1 MELKKV
7 RWGIIGCGDVTEV
20 KSGPA
25 FQKVKNSELIA
36 VMRRTGHLAK
46 DYAKRHNV
54 PKWYEDADKLIHD
67 PDVDVVYIATP
78 PGSHM
83 EYTIKAAKAGKPVYV
98 EKPMA
103 RNFNECQKM
112 INACKDAEVPLFVA
126 YYRRAQPRFLKVKE
140 LLENKVIGDIRLVR
154 TAQFQQAS
162 EEIIHSN
169 DVPWR
174 LQPDISGGGLFFD
187 LASHTLDLL
196 DFLLGP
202 IKTVQGYVS
211 NQAGF
216 YKAEDIVTGNY
227 VFESGVHG
235 VGSWCFSTFEKA
247 DMNEILGS
255 KGKITFSTFGHNPIV
270 LTTANGTEEWSFEPL
285 QQVHQPLV
293 ETIVAELTGNDIQCP
308 STALSG
314 ARTNW
319 VMDEMV
325 RNYNTIRSKR

>member
-1 MELKKV
+1 MKLNKV

-25 FQKVKNSELIA
+25 FQKVNNSELVA

-54 PKWYEDADKLIHD
+54 PKWYDDADDLIHD
-67 PDVDVVYIATP
+67 RDVNAIYIATP
-78 PGSHM
+78 PSSHM

-112 INACKDAEVPLFVA
+112 IDACKGAGVPLYVA
-126 YYRRAQPRFLKVKE
+126 YYRRAQPRFLKIKE
-140 LLENKVIGDIRLVR
+140 LLENNVIGDIRLVR
-154 TAQFQQAS
+154 TTQFQQVS
-162 EEIIHSN
+162 QEIIDSN

-187 LASHTLDLL
+187 LASHTLDIL

-202 IKTVQGYVS
+202 IKTVQGYAS
-211 NQAGF
+211 NQAGL
-216 YKAEDIVTGNY
+216 YHAEDIVTGNY
-227 VFESGVHG
+227 LFESGVHG
-235 VGSWCFSTFEKA
+235 VGNWCFSTFEKA
-247 DMNEILGS
+247 DVNEIVGS
-255 KGKITFSTFGHNPIV
+255 KGRITFSTFEHNPIV
-270 LTTANGTEEWSFEPL
+270 LTTANGTEEWSFDPL
-285 QQVHQPLV
+285 QHVHQPLV
-293 ETIVAELTGNDIQCP
+293 ETIVAELTGNDIKCR
-308 STALSG
+308 STGISG

-319 VMDEMV
+319 VMDQMV
-325 RNYNTIRSKR
+325 KYYKS